1 MLEDILAKSEPRE
14 SLVVHTQNVV
24 DIWSQLKIRYGQHLN
39 FSDDFWVK
47 SYLSV
52 LFHDFGKVADNFQD
66 VLSKK
71 KEYDPNYIRH
81 EFLSGIVL
89 LLYGQSVYKA
99 EPESLFAVF
108 SHHKPLTDE
117 LFQEKDSLATISIS
131 EENLKELIDW
141 FNKQL
146 KALEQVAIRIDL
158 AQRLPRYFE
167 KNPENGVNHLYSHFK
182 YFFDNFKGG
191 NISKSIRTRYIF
203 YKALLNIADWTASA
217 HQELNDGFSFTQKD
231 LEEKVKQRA
240 KKNFQGF
247 KKFQLDSLKLGSV
260 LAIAPTG
267 SGKTEASLLWASQK
281 NEFDKIVYLLPTR
294 VTSNAIYNRLS
305 NYFGKE
311 NCAVVHSSAYLY
323 QKNLDDTFEK
333 KHYLK
338 DKTFFKN
345 INVCTIDQVLTQG
358 FNLGFWEIKTFHL
371 FKAKIIIDEI
381 HLYEPYT
388 LGLIISTIKYLKQ
401 DFQTEFFV
409 MTATMPKNLQALLK
423 QTLGIGD
430 ESLIKDRQLLN
441 EARNYFEVKEKLV
454 DELESEIIDALNKYN
469 KVLLVVNTVDEAIR
483 LYEYYKGKKAY
494 VICYH
499 SRFIQKDRIS
509 KEKEIT
515 TIEGNDSPILLIA
528 TQVVEVS
535 LDIDFDIM
543 FTENAPMDAIV
554 QRAGRVNRK
563 RKKSDSKII
572 VFKHQPVAEEWIY
585 NKEDFLNKTF
595 EILKSRNGQKL
606 TEQELT
612 SLVDEVYDGYDV
624 TQEDSYKIGLSVYHR
639 IQKENLHYIK
649 DNVGLPDIYTREGL
663 DSVNVIPLKFKES
676 LIKASDI
683 EKSLH
688 EVSISKKKL
697 WMGQKEPDKWFTYFD
712 CEYNYETGLKFR
724 KKEADQGKTE
734 FPFK

>member
-1 MLEDILAKSEPRE
+1 MLEKILAKSEPRE

-24 DIWSQLKIRYGQHLN
+24 DIWSQLKIRYGQELN
-39 FSDDFWVK
+39 LSDDFWMK
-47 SYLSV
+47 SYLSA

-71 KEYDPNYIRH
+71 KEYDSNYIRH
-81 EFLSGIVL
+81 EFLSGMVL

-99 EPESLFAVF
+99 EPESLFAVY
-108 SHHKPLTDE
+108 SHHKPLTDA
-117 LFQEKDSLATISIS
+117 LFSEQDSLATISVL
-131 EENLKELIDW
+131 EDNLKVLIGW
-141 FNKQL
+141 FNEQL
-146 KALEQVAIRIDL
+146 KANKQIEIRANL
-158 AQRLPRYFE
+158 AQQLPRLFE
-167 KNPENGVNHLYSHFK
+167 KNIDGINHLYTGFQR
-182 YFFDNFKGG
+182 FFNDFKG
-191 NISKSIRTRYIF
+191 NSISTSIRTKYIF
-203 YKALLNIADWTASA
+203 YKALLNIADWTASGG
-217 HQELNDGFSFTQKD
+217 QQKLSDGLSFNQD
-231 LEEKVKQRA
+231 YLDEKVIQRA
-240 KKNFQGF
+240 KNNFKGF
-247 KKFQLDSLKLGSV
+247 RKFQLDSLKTGSM

-267 SGKTEASLLWASQK
+267 SGKTEAALLWASQK
-281 NEFDKIVYLLPTR
+281 DEFDKIVYLLPTR
-294 VTSNAIYNRLS
+294 VTSNAIFQRLKD
-305 NYFGKE
+305 YFGKE

-323 QKNLDDTFEK
+323 QKNIDDTFEK

-345 INVCTIDQVLTQG
+345 VNVCTIDQVLTQG

-371 FKAKIIIDEI
+371 FKAKIIIDEV

-388 LGLIISTIKYLKQ
+388 LGLVISTINYLRQ
-401 DFQTEFFV
+401 DFQAEFFI
-409 MTATMPKNLQALLK
+409 MTATMPKNLQALLQ

-430 ESLIKDRQLLN
+430 ESIIKDTQLLN
-441 EARNYFEVKEKLV
+441 EARNRFEVRYKFV
-454 DELESEIIDALNKYN
+454 DELQDEITGALKNYN

-483 LYEYYKGKKAY
+483 LYEYYRGKKAY

-563 RKKSDSKII
+563 RKKTDSKII

-595 EILKSRNGQKL
+595 DLLKTKDRQRL
-606 TEQELT
+606 TENELT
-612 SLVDEVYDGYDV
+612 VLVDAVYDGYDV
-624 TQEDSYKIGLSVYHR
+624 TKEESFITGVNAYQRV
-639 IQKENLHYIK
+639 QKENLHYIK
-649 DNVGLPDIYTREGL
+649 DNIGLPDIYTREGL
-663 DSVNVIPLKFKES
+663 DSVNVIPMQFMKSLKTG
-676 LIKASDI
+676 SDI

-697 WMGQKEPDKWFTYFD
+697 WVGRKEQDKWFTYFD
-712 CEYNYETGLKFR
+712 CEYDYETGLKFL
-724 KKEADQGKTE
+724 KKNADRGKCVMS
-734 FPFK
+734 

>member
-1 MLEDILAKSEPRE
+1 MLENILAKSEPRE

-24 DIWSQLKIRYGQHLN
+24 KVWEQLKIRYGHQLN
-39 FSDDFWVK
+39 LSDDFWAK
-47 SYLSV
+47 SYLSI

-71 KEYDPNYIRH
+71 KEYDSNYIRH
-81 EFLSGIVL
+81 EFLSGMVL
-89 LLYGQSVYKA
+89 LLHGQSVYKA
-99 EPESLFAVF
+99 EPESLFAVY
-108 SHHKPLTDE
+108 SHHKPLTDA
-117 LFQEKDSLATISIS
+117 LFSEQDSLATISIL
-131 EENLKELIDW
+131 EDNLKVLIGW
-141 FNKQL
+141 FNEQL
-146 KALEQVAIRIDL
+146 KANKQIVIRANL
-158 AQRLPRYFE
+158 AQQLPRLFE
-167 KNPENGVNHLYSHFK
+167 KNTDGINHLYTGFQR
-182 YFFDNFKGG
+182 FFNDFKGN
-191 NISKSIRTRYIF
+191 NISTSIRTKYIF
-203 YKALLNIADWTASA
+203 YKALLNIADWTASGG
-217 HQELNDGFSFTQKD
+217 QQKLSDGLSFNQNY
-231 LEEKVKQRA
+231 LEEKVIQRA
-240 KKNFQGF
+240 KNSFKGF
-247 KKFQLDSLKLGSV
+247 RKFQLDSLKTGSM

-267 SGKTEASLLWASQK
+267 SGKTEAALLWASQK
-281 NEFDKIVYLLPTR
+281 DEFDKIVYLLPTR
-294 VTSNAIYNRLS
+294 ITSNAIFQRLKD
-305 NYFGKE
+305 YFGRE

-323 QKNLDDTFEK
+323 QKNIDDTFEK

-338 DKTFFKN
+338 EKTFFKN
-345 INVCTIDQVLTQG
+345 INACTIDQVLTQG

-371 FKAKIIIDEI
+371 FNAKIIIDEI

-401 DFQTEFFV
+401 NFQAEFFI
-409 MTATMPKNLQALLK
+409 MTATMPKNLQTLLQ

-430 ESLIKDRQLLN
+430 ESIIRDTQLLN
-441 EARNYFEVKEKLV
+441 EARNRFEVRDKFV
-454 DELESEIIDALNKYN
+454 DELQDEITEALKNYN

-483 LYEYYKGKKAY
+483 IYEYYRGRKAY

-563 RKKSDSKII
+563 RKKTDSKIV

-585 NKEDFLNKTF
+585 NKEDFLNNTFDLLKT
-595 EILKSRNGQKL
+595 KDRQRL
-606 TEQELT
+606 TENELT
-612 SLVDEVYDGYDV
+612 VLVDAVYHGYDV
-624 TQEDSYKIGLSVYHR
+624 TKEESFTTGVNAYQRV
-639 IQKENLHYIK
+639 QKENLHYIK

-663 DSVNVIPLKFKES
+663 DSVSVIPIHFKKSLKTG
-676 LIKASDI
+676 SDI

-697 WMGQKEPDKWFTYFD
+697 WMGRKEQDKWFTYFD
-712 CEYNYETGLKFR
+712 CEYDYETGLKFL
-724 KKEADQGKTE
+724 KKNADRGKCVNL
-734 FPFK
+734 